1 MTLVAGDAG
10 LRSVVW
16 PNERPGR
23 VAPLPGP
30 AFSARHPVLDA
41 ALVQLRQYFA
51 GQRRTFELPLDLVG
65 TAFQRSAWL
74 ALADIPYGET
84 VSYGE
89 QARRLGRPTAVRA
102 VGAAN
107 GRNPIAVILP
117 CHRVIGGDGSLT
129 GYAGGLDIKSA
140 LLDHERGSGQ
150 APLTGLA
157 PRP

>member
-30 AFSARHPVLDA
+30 VFAARHPVLDA

-51 GQRRTFELPLDLVG
+51 GQRQTFELP
-65 TAFQRSAWL
+65 
-74 ALADIPYGET
+74 
-84 VSYGE
+84 
-89 QARRLGRPTAVRA
+89 
-102 VGAAN
+102 
-107 GRNPIAVILP
+107 
-117 CHRVIGGDGSLT
+117 
-129 GYAGGLDIKSA
+129 
-140 LLDHERGSGQ
+140 LDHERGSGQ